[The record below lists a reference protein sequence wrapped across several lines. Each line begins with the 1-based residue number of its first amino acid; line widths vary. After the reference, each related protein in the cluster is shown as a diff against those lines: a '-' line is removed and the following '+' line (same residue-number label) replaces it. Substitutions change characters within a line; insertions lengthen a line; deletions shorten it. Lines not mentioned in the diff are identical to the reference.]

1 MDKKLLHQKEENIKN
16 LIEQLRQTN
25 EFLQKETGV
34 IAPSVSLG
42 RVTRMEAIGE
52 KAINEHALSLNIQR
66 INRLEN
72 ALKRI
77 EQGTYGLCIR
87 CAKEIPEGRLE
98 QVPEA
103 LLCVCC
109 AEKKR

>member
-1 MDKKLLHQKEENIKN
+1 MDKAQLQGFEEKIKTLL
-16 LIEQLRQTN
+16 EQLKQTN
-25 EFLQKETGV
+25 EFLQTETGV

-66 INRLEN
+66 INRLDN

-87 CAKEIPEGRLE
+87 CGKEIPEGRLE

-103 LLCVCC
+103 LLCVQC